1 MPTRPM
7 RVTLSNSSADVLN
20 AIRNSASQNYQDHIP
35 YATPDADS
43 IRTIGAII
51 MDQPQLQNE
60 FLSALIN
67 RIGRVLIS
75 SRMWDNP
82 LAMFKLGKLDFGEIV
97 EDVFVE
103 IAKPHQYDP
112 EWAESHVEQREIP
125 DVKSAFYI
133 LNYEKFYKRTIQE
146 YDLRKAFLSVNGVT
160 DLVSKIVETMYTA
173 ASYDEF
179 LTMKYLLARRILNGQ
194 IPVVSVTAGST
205 RKDTMTNLATE
216 AKAVSNEMTFLNTKY
231 NIVGVHN
238 FAPKNEQYLFMN
250 AQNDAAMDV
259 EVLASAFNM
268 TKAEFMGHRVLLDS
282 FAIEDTERLSDL
294 FGDQP
299 TYVPITD
306 AQNTYLEGILAVLVD
321 ESFFKVID
329 VIDTANSRYNEEG
342 LYRNYWYH
350 VSKAFATSP
359 FANCA
364 LFSSAT
370 YTITSVTLS
379 PDSASI
385 SVGGSV
391 TLVPTVVAS
400 AGADQSVTF
409 TSSDPTVAT
418 VDSFGVVCGISAGT
432 ATITAKSNL
441 DSTKTDTV
449 SITVTSGE

>member
-7 RVTLSNSSADVLN
+7 RVTFSNSSVDVLN

-35 YATPDADS
+35 IATPDAEV

-103 IAKPHQYDP
+103 LAKPHQYDP
-112 EWAESHVEQREIP
+112 EWAETHVEQREIP
-125 DVKSAFYI
+125 DVRSAFYI

-146 YDLRKAFLSVNGVT
+146 YDLKKAFLSINGVT
-160 DLVSKIVETMYTA
+160 DLIAKITESMYA
-173 ASYDEF
+173 GASYDEF
-179 LTMKYLLARRILNGQ
+179 ITMKYLLARRILNGQ
-194 IPVVSVTAGST
+194 IPVVSVTTGST
-205 RKDTMTNLATE
+205 LKETMTNLATE
-216 AKAVSNEMTFLNTKY
+216 AKSVSNSMTFLNTKY
-231 NIVGVHN
+231 NIAGVHN
-238 FAPKNEQYLFMN
+238 FAPKSEQYLFMT
-250 AQNDAAMDV
+250 APNDAAMDV

-268 TKAEFMGHRVLLDS
+268 DKAEFMGHRVLLDS
-282 FAIEDTERLSDL
+282 FDIEDEERLSEL
-294 FGDQP
+294 FEGQS
-299 TYVPITD
+299 TYVPITSTEK
-306 AQNTYLEGILAVLVD
+306 TYLAGVLAVLVD

-329 VIDTANSRYNEEG
+329 IIETTNSRYNEEG

-364 LFSSAT
+364 MFTSAT
-370 YTITSVTLS
+370 YTITSVTLA
-379 PDSASI
+379 PESASI
-385 SVGGSV
+385 AVGSTV
-391 TLVPTVVAS
+391 MLTPTVVAS
-400 AGADQSVTF
+400 VGADKTVQYS
-409 TSSDPTVAT
+409 SSDPTVAT
-418 VDSFGVVCGISAGT
+418 VDNFGVVTGVGAGS
-432 ATITAKSNL
+432 ATITATSTL
-441 DSTKTDTV
+441 DSTKTDTTA
-449 SITVTSGE
+449 ITVTSGE

>member
-20 AIRNSASQNYQDHIP
+20 AIRNSSSQNYRDHVPI
-35 YATPDADS
+35 ATADAEV

-112 EWAESHVEQREIP
+112 EWAETHVEQREIP

-146 YDLRKAFLSVNGVT
+146 YDLRKAFLSINGVT
-160 DLVSKIVETMYTA
+160 DLISKIVESMYTA

-179 LTMKYLLARRILNGQ
+179 ITMKYLLARRILNGQ
-194 IPVVSVTAGST
+194 IPVVSVTEGDT
-205 RKDTMTNLATE
+205 RKETMTNLATE

-231 NIVGVHN
+231 NIAGVHN
-238 FAPKNEQYLFMN
+238 FATKNEQYLFMN
-250 AQNDAAMDV
+250 SQNDAAMDV

-282 FAIEDTERLSDL
+282 FAIEDTERLNEL

-299 TYVPITD
+299 TYVAITETE
-306 AQNTYLEGILAVLVD
+306 NEYLADILAVLVD

-364 LFSSAT
+364 LFSSES
-370 YTITSVTLS
+370 YTVTSVSVS
-379 PDSASI
+379 PESASI
-385 SVGGSV
+385 AVGDSVMLTS
-391 TLVPTVVAS
+391 TVVAS
-400 AGADQSVTF
+400 TGAEKTVTYS
-409 TSSDPTVAT
+409 SSDESVAT
-418 VDSFGVVCGISAGT
+418 VDNFGVVRGVGAGT
-432 ATITAKSNL
+432 ATITATSTL
-441 DSTKTDTV
+441 DPTKTDTV

>member
-7 RVTLSNSSADVLN
+7 RVTLSNSSVDVLN

-35 YATPDADS
+35 IATPDAEV

-112 EWAESHVEQREIP
+112 EWAETHVEQREIP
-125 DVKSAFYI
+125 DVRSAFYI

-146 YDLRKAFLSVNGVT
+146 YDLKKAFLSINGVT
-160 DLVSKIVETMYTA
+160 DLIAKITESMYA
-173 ASYDEF
+173 GASYDEF
-179 LTMKYLLARRILNGQ
+179 ITMKYLLARRILNGQ
-194 IPVVSVTAGST
+194 IPIVNVTSGST
-205 RKDTMTNLATE
+205 LKETMTNLATE
-216 AKAVSNEMTFLNTKY
+216 AKSVSNSMIFLNTKY
-231 NIVGVHN
+231 NIAGVHN
-238 FAPKNEQYLFMN
+238 FAPKSEQYLFMT
-250 AQNDAAMDV
+250 APNDAAMDV

-268 TKAEFMGHRVLLDS
+268 DKAEFMGHRVLLDS
-282 FAIEDTERLSDL
+282 FDIEDEERLNDL
-294 FGDQP
+294 FEGQS
-299 TYVPITD
+299 TYVPIT
-306 AQNTYLEGILAVLVD
+306 ASEREYLAGVLAVLVD

-329 VIDTANSRYNEEG
+329 VVETTNSRYNEEG

-364 LFSSAT
+364 MFTSAT
-370 YTITSVTLS
+370 YTVTSVTLA
-379 PDSASI
+379 PESASI
-385 SVGGSV
+385 AVGSTV
-391 TLVPTVVAS
+391 MLTPTVVAS
-400 AGADQSVTF
+400 VGADKTVQF
-409 TSSDPTVAT
+409 TSSNTKVAT
-418 VDSFGVVCGISAGT
+418 VDNFGVVTGVGAGS
-432 ATITAKSNL
+432 ATITARSTL
-441 DSTKTDTV
+441 DSTKTDTTA
-449 SITVTSGE
+449 ITVTA